1 MRGEI
6 WAVLAA
12 FLAVGALTG
21 CQNTPDPA
29 YCGVARTGYE
39 HALTEVNQRL
49 ADYQGCLSKAIGGD
63 SCSSQFSDLSSAQ
76 SNLEHGASDVGK
88 YCLKNP

>member
-1 MRGEI
+1 MRGDI
-6 WAVLAA
+6 RAALAA
-12 FLAVGALTG
+12 FLAASALAG
-21 CQNTPDPA
+21 CQDAPDPA

-39 HALTEVNQRL
+39 YALTDVNQRL
-49 ADYQGCLSKAIGGD
+49 SAYQGCLSRAIGDD